1 MSELNHPTSINR
13 DYIRLLQV
21 MRRFIKE
28 EFAVTVS
35 ISQGDAIDQ
44 LLHYAEQSRN
54 QVLQEMAKELQEF
67 AHPEA
72 AGSEEKSESE
82 ERPKGKVRYYR
93 GAVIAVED
101 DDDSEEP
108 SSMAETP
115 TEKQKAP
122 APKKIY
128 RGRVVE

>member
-1 MSELNHPTSINR
+1 MSELSHPTSINR

-35 ISQGDAIDQ
+35 ISQGDAIEK

-54 QVLQEMAKELQEF
+54 DVLQEMAKELQEF
-67 AHPEA
+67 AHPESNHA
-72 AGSEEKSESE
+72 ETTESE
-82 ERPKGKVRYYR
+82 AQPKGKVRYYR
-93 GAVIAVED
+93 GAVIAIED
-101 DDDSEEP
+101 DEGEGELAAKDEAPAAKE
-108 SSMAETP
+108 
-115 TEKQKAP
+115 KAP